1 MTINTGQ
8 FGGVFWHDEHGNEQ
22 QVIDSS
28 NTPHP
33 QGMLF
38 HPLTGTG
45 MPGDPTHSSVR
56 RELDV
61 RNAFGFSFPDIE
73 RSGLPKTSLGTQ
85 EDNPKLAT
93 LNRKGSS
100 SGSYNPDT
108 HTISLRPEGHAMRS
122 AESAIHELGHS
133 RDPFVKE
140 LHSKTGYVP
149 EAEGAADGFE
159 DRFSTE
165 NIMRPS
171 GDFDPTINPDRASEI
186 MKEPIVR
193 TQGTWGVFGY
203 GGNAYVWR
211 DKVEQGSYAIARMMG
226 AMRPSGIPARRV
238 QPLGG
243 GLGSAYHLSS
253 AQLTKAQATQ
263 NDLAQPAGNGYVR
276 WRERA
281 DTTAARTI
289 HIGRLYKFN
298 PQVKQ
303 LLDDAGLQDLGE
315 FASEVHTAHKSDR
328 AENRRNNI
336 VRAIQRGDTYD
347 ENPEGVRAR
356 EIAKDYGE
364 TSTLPKYQTKAF
376 RQPSL
381 FGSMWEKEEANKSAE
396 AAGLITPDIWNSE
409 TAKEHLKK
417 VKVKKPKKRDPS
429 EWSILK
435 AEHQD
440 QQRSMFDW

>member
-22 QVIDSS
+22 QVLDAR

-61 RNAFGFSFPDIE
+61 RNAFGFSFPDVE
-73 RSGLPKTSLGTQ
+73 RSGLPKSSLGTQ
-85 EDNPKLAT
+85 EDNPKLAMLT
-93 LNRKGSS
+93 RKGNS
-100 SGSYNPDT
+100 SGSYDPATN
-108 HTISLRPEGHAMRS
+108 TINLRPEGHAMRS
-122 AESAIHELGHS
+122 AESAVHELGHS
-133 RDPFVKE
+133 RDPFIKDMR
-140 LHSKTGYVP
+140 SKTGYVP

-159 DRFSTE
+159 DRFSAA

-203 GGNAYVWR
+203 GGNSHVWR

-238 QPLGG
+238 QPLGS
-243 GLGSAYHLSS
+243 GLNAAGHLSS
-253 AQLTKAQATQ
+253 VQLTKTQAKQ
-263 NDLAQPAGNGYVR
+263 HDLAQPIGNNYMR
-276 WRERA
+276 WRDRA

-289 HIGRLYKFN
+289 NIGRLYKFN

-303 LLDDAGLQDLGE
+303 LLDSAGLQDLGE
-315 FASEVHTAHKSDR
+315 FASEVHTAHKSDQ
-328 AENRRNNI
+328 AENKRNNTL
-336 VRAIQRGDTYD
+336 RAIQRGQIYD
-347 ENPEGVRAR
+347 SDPESVRAR
-356 EIAKDYGE
+356 EIVKDYDE
-364 TSTLPKYQTKAF
+364 NSTLPKYQIKAF
-376 RQPSL
+376 KQPSL
-381 FGSMWEKEEANKSAE
+381 FGPEWEKEEATKSAE

-435 AEHQD
+435 EEHKEKQKD
-440 QQRSMFDW
+440 LFDW

>member
-22 QVIDSS
+22 QVLDAR

-61 RNAFGFSFPDIE
+61 RNAFGFSFPDVE
-73 RSGLPKTSLGTQ
+73 RSGIPTSMLGTQ
-85 EDNPKLAT
+85 EDNPKLAMLT
-93 LNRKGSS
+93 RKGNS
-100 SGSYNPDT
+100 SGNYNPET
-108 HTISLRPEGHAMRS
+108 HTISLRPEGHVMRS

-133 RDPFVKE
+133 RDPIVKG

-149 EAEGAADGFE
+149 EAEGTADGFE
-159 DRFSTE
+159 DRFSSE

-171 GDFDPTINPDRASEI
+171 GDFDPTINPNRASEI

-203 GGNAYVWR
+203 GGNSHVWR

-226 AMRPSGIPARRV
+226 SMRPSGMPVRKS
-238 QPLGG
+238 QPLWGG
-243 GLGSAYHLSS
+243 MGAAYHLSGL
-253 AQLTKAQATQ
+253 QLTKAQATQ
-263 NDLAQPAGNGYVR
+263 NDLAQSIGNGYVR
-276 WRERA
+276 WSERA
-281 DTTAARTI
+281 ETIAARTI

-298 PQVKQ
+298 PHVKQ
-303 LLDDAGLQDLGE
+303 LLDSSGLQDLGE
-315 FASEVHTAHKSDR
+315 FASEVHTAYKSDQAKYKKQR
-328 AENRRNNI
+328 IEQS
-336 VRAIQRGDTYD
+336 IQKGKIYD
-347 ENPEGVRAR
+347 EDPESPRAR
-356 EIAKDYGE
+356 KIVEDYEKPSLDKD
-364 TSTLPKYQTKAF
+364 QVKAF

-381 FGSMWEKEEANKSAE
+381 FGPEWETEEANKSAD
-396 AAGLITPDIWNSE
+396 AAGLIKPSISDSDS
-409 TAKEHLKK
+409 AKEYLKK

-435 AEHQD
+435 EEHKEKQKG
-440 QQRSMFDW
+440 MFDW